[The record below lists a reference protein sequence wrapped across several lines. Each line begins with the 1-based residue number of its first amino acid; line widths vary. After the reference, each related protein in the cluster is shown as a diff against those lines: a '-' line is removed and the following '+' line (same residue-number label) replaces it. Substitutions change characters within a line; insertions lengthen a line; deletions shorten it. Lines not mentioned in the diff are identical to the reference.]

1 MKKIFTLALA
11 MLAGVSATMSA
22 QTMPTEPI
30 YRLKAMVD
38 YGYAMSY
45 DYEWNEQNQLVKL
58 STELNN
64 QPMYYVYYYDEA
76 GNNDKTEMYRD
87 MNGLD
92 DFELK
97 QVYNYV
103 WNDKNQLVKRNAL
116 SYVSFSDEPL
126 KTLPMVWIYNDKGLM
141 VQCITYRDQE
151 CTDIGQNIEYVYD
164 ENDRLVQES
173 DMTYDLEAKE
183 LKPSYLYTYSYDAE
197 GRLVDIARGSYNASG
212 VFSGV
217 ERHTGYIYDEDG
229 DLIETFIST
238 ANIESKQSQ
247 SKYTYNKDI
256 SADQIVYPWLVEDDF
271 VLKTGRL
278 GMSNHM
284 VVEIDDYSRADNGD
298 MVLLFEWTYD
308 YEDVEGNGIET
319 VTDNSA
325 AELAVSI
332 NGGMMT
338 FGGAD
343 VKSAA
348 VYTLDGRL
356 VMSAPALLGGALPV
370 DGLADGVYVVSTPVG
385 SAKFVK

>member
-1 MKKIFTLALA
+1 MKKFFTLALA
-11 MLAGVSATMSA
+11 LLAGVSATVQA
-22 QTMPTEPI
+22 EPK
-30 YRLKAMVD
+30 YRLKAVVD

-45 DYEWNEQNQLVKL
+45 DYEWNEQNQLVKQ
-58 STELNN
+58 STEFNN

-76 GNNDKTEMYRD
+76 GHNDKTEMYRD
-87 MNGLD
+87 TNGTG
-92 DFELK
+92 DFVLK
-97 QVYNYV
+97 QEYEYV
-103 WNDKNQLVKRNAL
+103 WNDKGQLVKRNAL

-126 KTLPMVWIYNDKGLM
+126 RTMPMVWIYNDKGLM
-141 VQCITYRDQE
+141 VQCLTYIDQE
-151 CTDIGQNIEYVYD
+151 CTTIGQKAEFVYD
-164 ENDRLVQES
+164 ENDLLTQES
-173 DMTYDLEAKE
+173 ALTYDMEAKE
-183 LKPSYLYTYSYDAE
+183 LKPSYLYTYSYDEA
-197 GRLVDIARGSYNASG
+197 GRLVDIARGSYSATG
-212 VFSGV
+212 AYSGV

-247 SKYTYNKDI
+247 SKYIYDKAI
-256 SADQIVYPWLVEDDF
+256 PADEVVFPWLVEDDF
-271 VLKTGRL
+271 VLKNGRL

-298 MVLLFEWTYD
+298 MILLYEWTYD
-308 YEDVEGNGIET
+308 YEEIDNSGIET
-319 VTDNSA
+319 VADNAA

-343 VKSAA
+343 VKSAK
-348 VYTLDGRL
+348 VYTVDGRL

-370 DGLADGVYVVSTPVG
+370 SGLADGVYVVSTPVG